1 MAENEIY
8 KSPEIPEEEEY
19 TLESILAEYKGN
31 AYIAGERKLSK
42 EDLEAQ
48 AAKIIEEM
56 TRELSDPQ
64 SAVPT
69 VQQKDDDGDDEEVTE
84 YVPAEKKPLDKP
96 ETPAFDMERGAEPAK
111 RPFLSVFGLKKRTGD
126 EDEKPRKEGG
136 RRVRREVEERSV
148 RESVLEAARIERLE
162 REQAESEKRESD
174 LAMTDEE
181 QMFFG
186 VGRYAR
192 PETIEDVA
200 DEVEET
206 IASKAARK
214 RRARE
219 EQKIVEQAEEAV
231 AERELTPAEAE
242 EIYSSGIRSVTRRA
256 LLVLILAIVSAV
268 IAFSGRHADTETF
281 LGGAQTAALIQL
293 GLLLLSV
300 VLGLDVFLRGIR
312 NLVTFHAGGDSLAAV
327 AAIVAAAD
335 AVYIVLADTAR
346 FGQPYCAPAIFAL
359 LCVMWGSRLSRSA
372 YKTTFRTMRTAHLPT
387 LVTAEWERADEGLV
401 LTKKLGSAQ
410 GFVSKSL
417 ECDRSENFF
426 KRFAP
431 LVIIISIVFAL
442 ITSVFRGQSGNFI
455 HCLSALTAVSSC
467 ASAALIFNL
476 PFNRCAKKLASSGA
490 ALAGWSGA
498 KDINDAVG
506 LVVKDSDL
514 FPENTLSLGGVKS
527 FSSMPAETVVSYTAS
542 LIIASGSGLTRLFGD
557 LLKEYACSIYRVDE
571 FSCYEGGGVGAMING
586 DRVIVGSAAFMNLMG
601 VRLAPNLNLKTA
613 VFTAINDEL
622 AGVFIVNYTPVDMV
636 QNALV
641 SLLRSKIRP
650 LFAVRDFS
658 ITPAM
663 IKSKFK
669 ISTENVDFLS
679 FEARYK
685 LSADTET
692 PDLKPSAVMSREGL
706 AHFVEIARR
715 GRDLVRKVRLG
726 DLITAAG
733 AIIGLLIMFVIC
745 AGSSFSAGSA
755 GNVTAFLVLWTA
767 AVLLLNET

>member
-8 KSPEIPEEEEY
+8 KSPVEEPEEEY

-56 TRELSDPQ
+56 TRELNDPQ

-69 VQQKDDDGDDEEVTE
+69 VQQMDEDDEEVTE
-84 YVPAEKKPLDKP
+84 YNPGKPLDRP
-96 ETPAFDMERGAEPAK
+96 ETPAFEMEREPEEREKKPAH
-111 RPFLSVFGLKKRTGD
+111 SVFGLKKRSA
-126 EDEKPRKEGG
+126 EEKEKPKKEGG
-136 RRVRREVEERSV
+136 RRIRREIEERNV
-148 RESVLEAARIERLE
+148 RQSVLEAARIERLE

-174 LAMTDEE
+174 LAMSDEE

-206 IASKAARK
+206 IASKAEKR

-219 EQKIVEQAEEAV
+219 EKKIVEEAEAEA
-231 AERELTPAEAE
+231 AEREPTASEAE
-242 EIYSSGIRSVTRRA
+242 EIYSSGIKSVTRRT

-268 IAFSGRHADTETF
+268 IAFSGRHADAETF
-281 LGGAQTAALIQL
+281 LGGAQTAAIVQL
-293 GLLLLSV
+293 GLLLLTV
-300 VLGLDVFLRGIR
+300 ALCLDVFIRGLR

-327 AAIVAAAD
+327 ACITAAAD
-335 AVYIVLADTAR
+335 AIFIILTNSSQ
-346 FGQPYCAPAIFAL
+346 FGQPYCAPAIFAM
-359 LCVMWGSRLSRSA
+359 LCVMWGSRLSKSA
-372 YKTTFRTMRTAHLPT
+372 YKTTFRTVRTASLPT

-431 LVIIISIVFAL
+431 LVIIVSIVFAL
-442 ITSVFRGQSGNFI
+442 ITTVFRGRSGNFL
-455 HCLSALTAVSSC
+455 HCLSALTAVSS
-467 ASAALIFNL
+467 ASAAALIFNF
-476 PFNRCAKKLASSGA
+476 PFSRCAKKLASSGA

-498 KDINDAVG
+498 KDISDAVG
-506 LVVKDSDL
+506 LVVKDYDL

-527 FSSMPAETVVSYTAS
+527 FSAMSAETVVSYTAS
-542 LIIASGSGLTRLFGD
+542 LIIASGSGLTHLFGD

-571 FSCYEGGGVGAMING
+571 FSCYEGGGVGAVING

-669 ISTENVDFLS
+669 ISTDNIDFLS

-726 DLITAAG
+726 NLITAAG

-755 GNVTAFLVLWTA
+755 GNVTAFLALWTA
-767 AVLLLNET
+767 AVLLVNET

>member
-8 KSPEIPEEEEY
+8 KSPEVPEEEDY

-31 AYIAGERKLSK
+31 AHIAGERKLSK

-56 TRELSDPQ
+56 TRELADPQ

-69 VQQKDDDGDDEEVTE
+69 VQQKDDEGDDEEVTE

-111 RPFLSVFGLKKRTGD
+111 KPFLSVFGLKKRSGD
-126 EDEKPRKEGG
+126 DSEKPSKEGG

-219 EQKIVEQAEEAV
+219 EQKIVEQAEE
-231 AERELTPAEAE
+231 
-242 EIYSSGIRSVTRRA
+242 IYSSGVKSVTRRA
-256 LLVLILAIVSAV
+256 LLVLILAIVSAI
-268 IAFSGRHADTETF
+268 IAFSGRHADSETF
-281 LGGAQTAALIQL
+281 LGGAQTAALVQL

-312 NLVTFHAGGDSLAAV
+312 NLVTFRAGGDSLAAV

-335 AVYIVLADTAR
+335 AVYIVLADTAK

-359 LCVMWGSRLSRSA
+359 LCVMWGSRLSKSA

-387 LVTAEWERADEGLV
+387 LVTAEWERADEGIV

-442 ITSVFRGQSGNFI
+442 ITSVFRGRSGNFI

-527 FSSMPAETVVSYTAS
+527 FSSMSVETVVSYTAS

-726 DLITAAG
+726 NLITAVG

-755 GNVTAFLVLWTA
+755 GNVTAFLALWTA

>member
-8 KSPEIPEEEEY
+8 KSPVEEPEEEY

-42 EDLEAQ
+42 EDLEEQ

-56 TRELSDPQ
+56 TRELNEPQ
-64 SAVPT
+64 PVVPT
-69 VQQKDDDGDDEEVTE
+69 VQQTDEDDEVTE
-84 YVPAEKKPLDKP
+84 YNPAEQKPLDKP
-96 ETPAFDMERGAEPAK
+96 ETPAFEMERETEQQEKKP
-111 RPFLSVFGLKKRTGD
+111 LHSVFGLKKRSG
-126 EDEKPRKEGG
+126 EEKEKPKKEGG
-136 RRVRREVEERSV
+136 RRIRREIEERNV
-148 RESVLEAARIERLE
+148 RQSVLEAARIERLE

-174 LAMTDEE
+174 LAMSDEE

-206 IASKAARK
+206 IASKAEKR
-214 RRARE
+214 RRARVE
-219 EQKIVEQAEEAV
+219 KKIVEEAEAEV
-231 AERELTPAEAE
+231 AEREPTAAEAE
-242 EIYSSGIRSVTRRA
+242 EIYASGLKSVTRRA
-256 LLVLILAIVSAV
+256 LLVLIIAIVSAV
-268 IAFSGRHADTETF
+268 IAFTGRHADADTF
-281 LGGAQTAALIQL
+281 LGGAQTAALVQL
-293 GLLLLSV
+293 ALLLLTV
-300 VLGLDVFLRGIR
+300 ALCLDVFLRGLR
-312 NLVTFHAGGDSLAAV
+312 NLVSFHAGGDTLAAV
-327 AAIVAAAD
+327 ACITAAAD
-335 AVYIVLADTAR
+335 AIYIIITKSTQ
-346 FGQPYCAPAIFAL
+346 FGQPYCAPAIFAM
-359 LCVMWGSRLSRSA
+359 LCVMWGSRLSKSA
-372 YKTTFRTMRTAHLPT
+372 YKTTFRTMRTASLPT

-431 LVIIISIVFAL
+431 LLIIISIVFAL
-442 ITSVFRGQSGNFI
+442 ITTVFRGRSGNFL
-455 HCLSALTAVSSC
+455 HCLSALTAVSSA
-467 ASAALIFNL
+467 ASASLIFNL

-498 KDINDAVG
+498 KDISDAVG
-506 LVVKDSDL
+506 LVVKDYDL

-527 FSSMPAETVVSYTAS
+527 FSAMSAEKVVSYTAS

-571 FSCYEGGGVGAMING
+571 FSCYEGGGVGAMIDG

-669 ISTENVDFLS
+669 ISTDNIDFLS

-726 DLITAAG
+726 NLITGAG

-755 GNVTAFLVLWTA
+755 GNVTAFLALWTA